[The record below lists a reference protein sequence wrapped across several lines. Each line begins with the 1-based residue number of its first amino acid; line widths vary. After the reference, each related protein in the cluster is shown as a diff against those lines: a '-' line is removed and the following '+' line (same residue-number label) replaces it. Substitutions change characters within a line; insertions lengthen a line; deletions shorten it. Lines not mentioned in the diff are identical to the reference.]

1 MKKRFTHYGRNLLVL
16 AAALLT
22 CQTGYAQF
30 TPGEGESLPT
40 FTPFTEVPNKI
51 SGFFVR
57 HSQRENNTFY
67 TGTRNEVELNFPE
80 PSAFGAETYT
90 LQYSTDNGSHW
101 NNYQYNG
108 TDLTSNY
115 NNFTLNFDAEY
126 KLRLLVNGG
135 PKNGYTSNEVYAPL
149 SSIDTRFA
157 GWGLDESFYLS
168 GIMSPNIGRGILA
181 SFTVKKLSDD
191 SAINGFL
198 SYQWYRVNPV
208 TFEMTAIPDSTNL
221 SYTTTIADAGYQLLI
236 KATGDGINVGGFVQL
251 LVTSPN
257 IVANR
262 AFVSNI
268 TGSGFT
274 LNLYKSVSGLT
285 SEQLQFFDKDSNPV
299 SINSVTQGSNAAIYN
314 IAATLDV
321 SKSPYYLTNVSGF
334 WNIVTIMGEGQFVMS
349 MPGVSIDFT
358 TGIKTL
364 KETDFN
370 IYPIPAI
377 DFVNFR
383 LNCEVSHAEILS
395 LNGQSIVKTLINNN
409 EGKMNTS
416 GLNNGIYLLRLVTSN
431 GVMIKKFEVFR

>member
-1 MKKRFTHYGRNLLVL
+1 
-16 AAALLT
+16 
-22 CQTGYAQF
+22 
-30 TPGEGESLPT
+30 
-40 FTPFTEVPNKI
+40 
-51 SGFFVR
+51 
-57 HSQRENNTFY
+57 
-67 TGTRNEVELNFPE
+67 
-80 PSAFGAETYT
+80 
-90 LQYSTDNGSHW
+90 
-101 NNYQYNG
+101 
-108 TDLTSNY
+108 
-115 NNFTLNFDAEY
+115 
-126 KLRLLVNGG
+126 
-135 PKNGYTSNEVYAPL
+135 
-149 SSIDTRFA
+149 
-157 GWGLDESFYLS
+157 
-168 GIMSPNIGRGILA
+168 
-181 SFTVKKLSDD
+181 
-191 SAINGFL
+191 
-198 SYQWYRVNPV
+198 
-208 TFEMTAIPDSTNL
+208 
-221 SYTTTIADAGYQLLI
+221 
-236 KATGDGINVGGFVQL
+236 
-251 LVTSPN
+251 
-257 IVANR
+257 
-262 AFVSNI
+262 
-268 TGSGFT
+268 
-274 LNLYKSVSGLT
+274 
-285 SEQLQFFDKDSNPV
+285 LQFFDKDSNPV